1 MLIELKNKDTLNVGE
16 FKLKCCIGKKG
27 ISKNKVEGDLQ
38 TPSGKF
44 KLGNLYWRSDR
55 VKKPET
61 KLFCKKIK
69 KNMGWCNDSNSI
81 YYNKEI
87 QINKKVKH
95 EKLYRHDYKYDLFI
109 LVKYNYLKVKKN
121 KGSAIFIHLTKNYK
135 ATSGCIAV
143 SKKDFLILSKMLKKN
158 SQIIID

>member
-1 MLIELKNKDTLNVGE
+1 MIIKLKNKDTLIVGE
-16 FKLKCCIGKKG
+16 FKLKCCVGRKG
-27 ISKNKVEGDLQ
+27 ISKNKSEGDFQ

-69 KNMGWCNDSNSI
+69 KNMGWCNDSNSV

-87 QINKKVKH
+87 KTNKNVKH
-95 EKLYRHDYKYDLFI
+95 EKLYRHDHKYDLFI
-109 LVKYNYLKVKKN
+109 LIKYNYLKTKKI
-121 KGSAIFIHLTKNYK
+121 KVVQFLFILQKIIKLQQDVLQFQKKIF
-135 ATSGCIAV
+135 
-143 SKKDFLILSKMLKKN
+143 
-158 SQIIID
+158 